1 MTEPVRWTGSFV
13 CRLLTLRLNGGLLQ
27 LVKNRDLV
35 LRSGLDRTAVKMKPG
50 DSSAVSGY

>member
-50 DSSAVSGY
+50 DYSAVSGY